1 MINDNHRKRKPITKA
16 DIKRLRDSLPKRVD
30 IVSEGT
36 KVTKTEDAAP
46 SAPAETGEGVAPVLE
61 EHLPEICV
69 PLSAEE
75 IHSFQ
80 VYASLLREK
89 NKVMNL
95 TAVDDDNG
103 IAMKHFI
110 DSLTLCPYI
119 RKEEEKAGKEAL
131 SLADIGTGAGF
142 PGLPLKISMPELQV
156 TLMDSLAK
164 RLGFLKEVCDALS
177 LEGVDLVHVR
187 AEDGGRDKK
196 YRERFDI
203 VTARAVAALPVLAEY
218 CLPFVKTDGVFLA
231 MKGHAEDEIK
241 GAAKAIA
248 LLGGTIEKTDTF
260 RLPGTD
266 MDRTIIVV
274 RKIRP
279 TPARFPRKAGL
290 PSKEPLS

>member
-1 MINDNHRKRKPITKA
+1 MLNDNHRKRKPITKA

-30 IVSEGT
+30 IGSEGT
-36 KVTKTEDAAP
+36 KVTPKEEIKAAP
-46 SAPAETGEGVAPVLE
+46 ADNAEGVAPVLE
-61 EHLPEICV
+61 EHSPEICV

-75 IHSFQ
+75 IRSFQ
-80 VYASLLREK
+80 VYASMLREK

-119 RKEEEKAGKEAL
+119 REEEEKSGKKNL
-131 SLADIGTGAGF
+131 TLADIGTGAGF
-142 PGLPLKISMPELQV
+142 PGLPLKISVPELEV

-164 RLGFLKEVCDALS
+164 RLGFLSEVCTALS
-177 LEGVDLVHVR
+177 LEGVNMVHTR

-196 YRERFDI
+196 YRESFDI

-218 CLPFVKTDGVFLA
+218 CLPFVKVGGVFLA

-241 GAAKAIA
+241 SATKAIA

-266 MDRTIIVV
+266 MDRSIIVV

-279 TPARFPRKAGL
+279 TPARFPRKAGI
-290 PSKEPLS
+290 PAKEPLS

>member
-1 MINDNHRKRKPITKA
+1 MLNDNYRKRKPITKA

-30 IVSEGT
+30 IGSEGT
-36 KVTKTEDAAP
+36 KVTPKTEAEP
-46 SAPAETGEGVAPVLE
+46 APADNAEGVAPVLE

-75 IHSFQ
+75 IRSFQ
-80 VYASLLREK
+80 IYASMLREK

-119 RKEEEKAGKEAL
+119 MEEEEKTGRTDL
-131 SLADIGTGAGF
+131 TLADIGTGAGF

-156 TLMDSLAK
+156 TLMDSLEK
-164 RLGFLKEVCDALS
+164 RLKFLDEVITAL
-177 LEGVDLVHVR
+177 DLKDCNTVHSR
-187 AEDGGRDKK
+187 AEDAGRNKK
-196 YRERFDI
+196 FREKYDI
-203 VTARAVAALPVLAEY
+203 VTARAVAKLSVLAEY
-218 CLPFVKTDGVFLA
+218 CLPLVKVGGVFLA
-231 MKGHAEDEIK
+231 MKAHSEEEEAE
-241 GAAKAIA
+241 GAKAIA

-260 RLPGTD
+260 KLPGTD
-266 MDRTIIVV
+266 MERTIIVV

-279 TPARFPRKAGL
+279 TPARFPRKAGT
-290 PSKEPLS
+290 PSKTPIA

>member
-1 MINDNHRKRKPITKA
+1 MLNDNHRKRKPITKA
-16 DIKRLRDSLPKRVD
+16 DIKRLRNSLPKRVD
-30 IVSEGT
+30 IGNEGT
-36 KVTKTEDAAP
+36 KVTPKDETPAAP
-46 SAPAETGEGVAPVLE
+46 AGNAEGVAPVLE
-61 EHLPEICV
+61 EHSSEICV

-75 IHSFQ
+75 IRSFQ
-80 VYASLLREK
+80 LYASMLREK

-119 RKEEEKAGKEAL
+119 KEEQEKTGKKSL
-131 SLADIGTGAGF
+131 TLADIGTGAGF
-142 PGLPLKISMPELQV
+142 PGMPLKISMPELEV

-164 RLGFLKEVCDALS
+164 RLGFLSEVCTALS
-177 LEGVDLVHVR
+177 LEGVNMVHTR

-196 YRERFDI
+196 YRESFDI

-218 CLPFVKTDGVFLA
+218 CLPFVKVGGVFLA
-231 MKGHAEDEIK
+231 MKGHAEEEIK
-241 GAAKAIA
+241 GATKAIA

-266 MDRTIIVV
+266 MDRSIIVV

-279 TPARFPRKAGL
+279 TPARFPRKAGM
-290 PSKEPLS
+290 PTKEPLS

>member
-1 MINDNHRKRKPITKA
+1 MLHDNHRKRKPITKA

-30 IVSEGT
+30 ISTEGT
-36 KVTKTEDAAP
+36 KVIQKDEVK
-46 SAPAETGEGVAPVLE
+46 SAEPIDNGEGVAPVLE

-75 IHSFQ
+75 IRSFQ
-80 VYASLLREK
+80 VYASMLREK

-119 RKEEEKAGKEAL
+119 REEEEKTGNKHL
-131 SLADIGTGAGF
+131 TLADIGTGAGF
-142 PGLPLKISMPELQV
+142 PGMPLKISMPELNV
-156 TLMDSLAK
+156 TLMDSLQK

-177 LEGVDLVHVR
+177 LEGVEMVHAR
-187 AEDGGRDKK
+187 AEDGGKDKK

-218 CLPFVKTDGVFLA
+218 CLPFVKVGGVFLA
-231 MKGHAEDEIK
+231 MKGHAEEEIK
-241 GAAKAIA
+241 DANKAIA

-279 TPARFPRKAGL
+279 TPARFPRKAGM
-290 PSKEPLS
+290 PAKEPLS

>member
-1 MINDNHRKRKPITKA
+1 MLNDSGRKRKPITKA

-30 IVSEGT
+30 IGSEGT
-36 KVTKTEDAAP
+36 KITQKEEVKAEP
-46 SAPAETGEGVAPVLE
+46 SDNAEGVAPVLE

-75 IHSFQ
+75 IRSFQ
-80 VYASLLREK
+80 IYASMLREK

-119 RKEEEKAGKEAL
+119 KEEQTKAGKNDL
-131 SLADIGTGAGF
+131 TLADIGTGAGF
-142 PGLPLKISMPELQV
+142 PGMPLKISMPELQV

-164 RLGFLKEVCDALS
+164 RLGFLGEVCAALS
-177 LEGVDLVHVR
+177 LDGVNMVHTR
-187 AEDGGRDKK
+187 AEDGGKDKK
-196 YRERFDI
+196 YRESFDI

-218 CLPFVKTDGVFLA
+218 CLPFVKIGGVFLA
-231 MKGHAEDEIK
+231 MKGHAEEEIK
-241 GAAKAIA
+241 SANKAIA

-266 MDRTIIVV
+266 MDRSIIVV

-279 TPARFPRKAGL
+279 TPARFPRKAGV
-290 PSKEPLS
+290 PAKEPLS